1 MSISNQHNLHFGPV
15 PDVRPFGIR
24 VKLRRTDPFQLLV
37 GNDWQ
42 KLHWYPTAR
51 ERDAALLDMSRRHE
65 FSRTGDPPALLY
77 EKIEKLAESR
87 GR

>member
-1 MSISNQHNLHFGPV
+1 MSISNQHNLHLGPA
-15 PDVRPFGIR
+15 PTLRPFGIR
-24 VKLRRTDPFQLLV
+24 VKLRRSDPFQLLV

-51 ERDAALLDMSRRHE
+51 ERDDVLLDMSRRHE
-65 FSRTGDPPALLY
+65 FSRGGDLPALMY
-77 EKIEKLAESR
+77 ERIEKLAESR